1 MAKAMGSERR
11 MFSPALL
18 EEIRRQF
25 MYVDWDPYSG
35 QRVYLEASGG
45 SLRLKSVVDSIAKET
60 ALPDELYRYNPA
72 SDHVVES
79 IRKGIEDV
87 KLFLGAKS
95 GHVMPAQ
102 SSTHAIFRA
111 INAVT
116 SQIPGTNIVT
126 TELEHPAVLSSTK
139 RFAQAAG
146 MEWRVAKLDRET
158 SAVPAKAII
167 ELVDEHT
174 CMLVFQHASNQTG
187 AINDA
192 EAIIKEARKRKPD
205 LYVLVDA
212 VQSAPHGPIDVEA
225 IGSDAYVFGP
235 YKAYSVKGIGFAHLS
250 DRLAKLPHWKLDG
263 KAETDW
269 VLGSPAHPMYTTWSA
284 VVDYLCWLGAH
295 FTDSTER
302 RELVVAAKSAIM
314 GHMRALLDRLVFGT
328 EELPGLADLDHV
340 TVCGMSDGSL
350 DRLCIFLFRIEGLGS
365 SQASDRYN
373 HEFGVRVSARVP
385 DTYSVVPLRA
395 LGWPDAVRLCAAHYN
410 TPEEIDT
417 FLKAT
422 ARIKCDGR

>member
-1 MAKAMGSERR
+1 
-11 MFSPALL
+11 
-18 EEIRRQF
+18 

-45 SLRLKSVVDSIAKET
+45 SLRLKSVVDSMAKET

-79 IRKGIEDV
+79 IQKGIEDV

-95 GHVMPAQ
+95 GYIMPAQ

-158 SAVPAKAII
+158 CSVPAEEII
-167 ELVDEHT
+167 DLVEKQT
-174 CMLVFQHASNQTG
+174 CMIFFQHGSNQPG

-192 EAIIKEARKRKPD
+192 EAIIKEARKIKPD

-212 VQSAPHGPIDVEA
+212 VQYAPHGPIDVEA
-225 IGSDAYVFGP
+225 MGSDAYVFGP
-235 YKAYSVKGIGFAHLS
+235 YKAYCVKGIGFAHLS

-302 RELVVAAKSAIM
+302 RELIVAAKSAIM
-314 GHMRALLDRLVFGT
+314 GHMGALLDRLIFGG
-328 EELPGLADLDHV
+328 EDLPGLADLDHV
-340 TVCGMSDGSL
+340 TVCGMGGDTSN
-350 DRLCIFLFRIEGLGS
+350 RLCIFLFRIDGLDS
-365 SQASDRYN
+365 SLASDRYN
-373 HEFGVRVSARVP
+373 QEYGVRVSARVP
-385 DTYSVVPLRA
+385 DTYSVVPLSA

-417 FLKAT
+417 FLKAS
-422 ARIKCDGR
+422 AKLRSESQ